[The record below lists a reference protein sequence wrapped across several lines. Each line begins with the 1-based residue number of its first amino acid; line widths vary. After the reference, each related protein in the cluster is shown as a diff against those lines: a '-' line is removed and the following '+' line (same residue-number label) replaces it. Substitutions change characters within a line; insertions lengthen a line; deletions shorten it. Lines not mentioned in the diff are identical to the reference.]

1 MQARAVR
8 VIPIAAV
15 ALVVVAGLVLAVLGH
30 WRRGTVA
37 LAGATALAAVLRA
50 AVPTRFV
57 GVLAVRSR
65 RFDVVFLAAVTG
77 LLIAMALTI
86 ADPEV

>member
-1 MQARAVR
+1 
-8 VIPIAAV
+8 
-15 ALVVVAGLVLAVLGH
+15 VVAVVAVGLVLAVLGH
-30 WRRGTVA
+30 WRRGSVA
-37 LAGATALAAVLRA
+37 LAGAAALAAVLRM
-50 AVPTRFV
+50 VMPTRFA

-65 RFDVVFLAAVTG
+65 RFDVLFLLALTG